1 MILIEETFSKIRT
14 RCTLMR
20 YTAEPRHRTA
30 YYGDFRQRIV
40 GHVNSRIEARTIFRQ
55 YIQIHQFAWHLH
67 NILKT
72 NLGSRLGHPS
82 LVVGVISLANW
93 CTVVSHWESPRLGAG
108 KTIDRLGADTIQNQ
122 ISNVVHFSLLL
133 TCH

>member
-1 MILIEETFSKIRT
+1 
-14 RCTLMR
+14 MR
-20 YTAEPRHRTA
+20 YTAEPRYSAA

-82 LVVGVISLANW
+82 LVVGVYTCQLVYGRLPLGIATL
-93 CTVVSHWESPRLGAG
+93 ESG
-108 KTIDRLGADTIQNQ
+108 QN
-122 ISNVVHFSLLL
+122 N
-133 TCH
+133 

>member
-1 MILIEETFSKIRT
+1 
-14 RCTLMR
+14 MR

-40 GHVNSRIEARTIFRQ
+40 GHVNSRIEARNNFFGH
-55 YIQIHQFAWHLH
+55 YIYLNAFAWHLH

-82 LVVGVISLANW
+82 LVVGVNTCQLVYGRLPLGIATL
-93 CTVVSHWESPRLGAG
+93 ESG
-108 KTIDRLGADTIQNQ
+108 QN
-122 ISNVVHFSLLL
+122 N
-133 TCH
+133 